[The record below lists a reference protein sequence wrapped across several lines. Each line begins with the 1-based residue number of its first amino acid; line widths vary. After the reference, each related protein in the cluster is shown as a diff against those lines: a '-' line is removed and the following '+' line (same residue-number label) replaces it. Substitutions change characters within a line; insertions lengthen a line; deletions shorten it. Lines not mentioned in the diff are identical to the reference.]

1 MLQYY
6 VINRGWSNGR
16 AAHVYK
22 EKFGVWPRALDDTPK
37 IPNIVVAK
45 FVDAGIRKY
54 IRSMKSKR

>member
-1 MLQYY
+1 MLQWY
-6 VINRGWSNGR
+6 VKVQGWSNGR

-37 IPNIVVAK
+37 MPNNDVAK

-54 IRSMKSKR
+54 IRSMKRKR